1 MAFLYD
7 DYTTAS
13 KFGAISKTLPKF
25 IVDNLRSKFVLRPY
39 QIEAFARFVYFYERD
54 EREDKQ
60 GRPYHLLYNMATGSG
75 KTNVM
80 AGLML
85 YLYVQG
91 YRDFLFFVN
100 NNTIIEKTKDNFLNP
115 ASSKYVFNNIITFDA
130 QEVVVKEV
138 QSFDESDPDNINIKF
153 TTIQQLHLDMENPK
167 ENTISLEDFKNRR
180 IVLLADE
187 ADNFNV
193 ATRGQLTTEGNWEQT
208 IQAIHTQNI
217 DNILLEFTATMDL
230 ETPEIE
236 AKYKDK
242 AIFKYELKE
251 FRHDRYSKEIE
262 LLRVSSGAKG
272 RVLHALILNL
282 YRQVLAAHHHI
293 NLKPVILF
301 KAKKTIA
308 ESERNKAMFH
318 QWIEE
323 LTIADIDALRNAGDV
338 DKVIKQAFAYF
349 DSCGIVSA
357 EIVKRTQENFKPEN
371 CISANNDTEKG
382 KNQMLLNSLE
392 DENNPIRAVFA
403 VNKLDRG
410 WDVLN
415 LFDIVR
421 MYDDRNEE
429 SRGKI
434 GKTTR
439 AEAQL
444 IGRGARYFP
453 FQVTP
458 DQDLFMRK
466 YDSDQANPLR
476 ILETLYYHIIG
487 DSRYVAE
494 IKKALVEVGMSD
506 ESSVTKELKLK
517 EEFKQTDFFRNARVV
532 YNKKVPKSYSGVKS
546 LSDLSVKKTNMV
558 YSLSELHSQ
567 SVSAFDEAEI
577 KSVVTESR
585 DIALANISYHII
597 RYALTTIP
605 FYRFDNLT
613 KYCPNLK
620 SMRNFIQDNEYL
632 GEYEIT
638 FKGSKERIE
647 NITQADYLHAVQQLL
662 STIENEIKSH
672 IVEFEGS
679 PFFSEYLHRIFTD
692 KQITFPKDPEREA
705 GQIALLADKEWY
717 AFNANYGTSEER
729 AFIEMFAR
737 RYPIL
742 SKQYDDIYVIRNE
755 RVVKVVDELG
765 RVFEPDFLLYLR
777 RRDDRHFLY
786 QVFIEPKGKH
796 LIGKD
801 KWKEDYLKKLKD
813 ESNVFNIDSD
823 NYHII
828 GVPFY
833 NKGDENEFKH
843 TLENLLLAETHP
855 KAKAVLLA
863 TTSETQL
870 ETAMAADAEEALY
883 VRIKR
888 DCFAGQ
894 LRDDELVLVGF
905 IQDKNVRALK
915 ALHKYYVRTGE
926 SRGALKLVDG
936 YENCRCLLL
945 HARNQYTLYRL
956 KNAVPREVTGK
967 ELNEIGFNPSHINGR
982 YLLFD
987 LDSDARIMLSEHDLT
1002 QVNIRADK
1010 NNAQRSFYR
1019 TVAELFGQ
1027 KVGD

>member
-1 MAFLYD
+1 MAFLFD

-25 IVDNLRSKFVLRPY
+25 IVDNLRPKFVLRPY

-60 GRPYHLLYNMATGSG
+60 SRPYHLLYNMATGSG

-85 YLYVQG
+85 YLYAKG

-100 NNTIIEKTKDNFLNP
+100 SNTIIEKTKDNFLNP
-115 ASSKYVFNNIITFDA
+115 ASSKYVFNEIITFDA

-167 ENTISLEDFKNRR
+167 ENSISLEDFKNRR

-193 ATRGQLTTEGNWEQT
+193 ATRGQLSTDGNWEQT
-208 IQAIHTQNI
+208 IQAIHSQNI
-217 DNILLEFTATMDL
+217 NNILLEFTATMDL

-262 LLRVSSGAKG
+262 LLRVTSGAKG
-272 RVLHALILNL
+272 RVMHALILNL
-282 YRQVLAAHHHI
+282 YRQVLAAHYLI

-308 ESERNKAMFH
+308 ESERNKLLFH
-318 QWIEE
+318 QWIDE
-323 LTIADIDALRNAGDV
+323 LTVADIDALRNAGDI

-349 DSCGIVSA
+349 DSCGISSA
-357 EIVKRTQENFKPEN
+357 EIVKRTQENFKVEN
-371 CISANNDTEKG
+371 CISANNDAEKE

-429 SRGKI
+429 SKGKI

-458 DQDLFMRK
+458 DQELFMRK

-506 ESSVTKELKLK
+506 ETSVTKVLRLK
-517 EEFKQTDFFRNARVV
+517 EEFKKTDFFRTARVV
-532 YNKKVPKSYSGVKS
+532 FNKKVPKSYRGVKS
-546 LSDLSVKKTNMV
+546 LTDLSVKKTNMV

-567 SVSAFDEAEI
+567 SVSAFDETEI
-577 KSVVTESR
+577 KSVVTDSR
-585 DIALANISYHII
+585 DIALADIPYHII
-597 RYALTTIP
+597 RFALSTVP

-620 SMRNFIQDNEYL
+620 SMRNFIEDNEYL

-638 FKGSKERIE
+638 FKGSKERIAT
-647 NITQADYLHAVQQLL
+647 ITNTDYLHAVQILL
-662 STIENEIKSH
+662 ISIENEIKSH
-672 IVEFEGS
+672 VVESEGS
-679 PFFSEYLHRIFTD
+679 EFFHEYLHRIFTD
-692 KQITFPKDPEREA
+692 KQITFPKDPEREE
-705 GQIALLADKEWY
+705 GQIEFLADKDWY
-717 AFNANYGTSEER
+717 AYNANYGTSEER
-729 AFIEMFAR
+729 AFIELFAR
-737 RYPIL
+737 RYEIF
-742 SKQYDDIYVIRNE
+742 SQKYEDIYIIRNE
-755 RVVKVVDELG
+755 KVVKIIDKEG
-765 RVFEPDFLLYLR
+765 RTFEPDFLLYLR
-777 RRDDRHFLY
+777 KKDDEQFVY
-786 QVFIEPKGKH
+786 QIFIEPKGAH
-796 LIGKD
+796 LKGKD
-801 KWKEDYLKKLKD
+801 QWKEDFLKKLQAQGMTL
-813 ESNVFNIDSD
+813 EIDSD
-823 NYHII
+823 NYHIT

-833 NKGDENEFKH
+833 NKGDENEFK
-843 TLENLLLAETHP
+843 
-855 KAKAVLLA
+855 
-863 TTSETQL
+863 
-870 ETAMAADAEEALY
+870 
-883 VRIKR
+883 
-888 DCFAGQ
+888 
-894 LRDDELVLVGF
+894 
-905 IQDKNVRALK
+905 
-915 ALHKYYVRTGE
+915 
-926 SRGALKLVDG
+926 
-936 YENCRCLLL
+936 
-945 HARNQYTLYRL
+945 
-956 KNAVPREVTGK
+956 K
-967 ELNEIGFNPSHINGR
+967 ELE
-982 YLLFD
+982 D
-987 LDSDARIMLSEHDLT
+987 MLE
-1002 QVNIRADK
+1002 V
-1010 NNAQRSFYR
+1010 
-1019 TVAELFGQ
+1019 
-1027 KVGD
+1027 

>member
-1 MAFLYD
+1 MGFLFD

-25 IVDNLRSKFVLRPY
+25 IVDNLRPKFVLRPY
-39 QIEAFARFVYFYERD
+39 QIEAFARFVYFYEHD
-54 EREDKQ
+54 ERDDKQ
-60 GRPYHLLYNMATGSG
+60 SRPYHLLYNMATGSG

-85 YLYVQG
+85 YLYAKG

-100 NNTIIEKTKDNFLNP
+100 SNTIIEKTKDNFLNP
-115 ASSKYVFNNIITFDA
+115 ASSKYVFNEIITFDA

-138 QSFDESDPDNINIKF
+138 QSFDESDPNNINIKF

-167 ENTISLEDFKNRR
+167 ENSISLEDFKNRR

-193 ATRGQLTTEGNWEQT
+193 ATRGQLSTDGNWEQT
-208 IQAIHTQNI
+208 IQAIHSQNI

-262 LLRVSSGAKG
+262 LLRVTSGAKG
-272 RVLHALILNL
+272 RVMHALILNL
-282 YRQVLAAHHHI
+282 YRQVLAAHYLI

-308 ESERNKAMFH
+308 ESERNKLLFH
-318 QWIEE
+318 QWIDEM
-323 LTIADIDALRNAGDV
+323 TVADIDALRNAGDV

-349 DSCGIVSA
+349 DSCGISSA
-357 EIVKRTQENFKPEN
+357 EIVKRTQENFKVEN
-371 CISANNDTEKG
+371 CISANNDAEKE

-429 SRGKI
+429 SKGKI

-458 DQDLFMRK
+458 DQELFMRK

-506 ESSVTKELKLK
+506 ETSVTKVLRLK
-517 EEFKQTDFFRNARVV
+517 EEFKKTDFFRTARVV
-532 YNKKVPKSYSGVKS
+532 FNKKVPKSYSGVKS
-546 LSDLSVKKTNMV
+546 LTDLSVNKTNMV

-567 SVSAFDEAEI
+567 SVSAFDETEI
-577 KSVVTESR
+577 KSVVTDSR
-585 DIALANISYHII
+585 DISLADIPYHII
-597 RYALTTIP
+597 RFALSTVP

-620 SMRNFIQDNEYL
+620 SMRNFIEDNEYL

-638 FKGSKERIE
+638 FKGSKERIAT
-647 NITQADYLHAVQQLL
+647 ITNADYLHAVQILL
-662 STIENEIKSH
+662 ITIENEIKSH
-672 IVEFEGS
+672 AVESEGS
-679 PFFSEYLHRIFTD
+679 DFFYEYLHRIFTD
-692 KQITFPKDPEREA
+692 KQITFPKDPEREE
-705 GQIALLADKEWY
+705 GQITFLADKDWY
-717 AFNANYGTSEER
+717 AYNANYGTSEER
-729 AFIEMFAR
+729 AFIQLFAR
-737 RYPIL
+737 RYEIF
-742 SKQYDDIYVIRNE
+742 SQKYEDIYVIRNE
-755 RVVKVVDELG
+755 RVVKIIDKEG
-765 RVFEPDFLLYLR
+765 RTFEPDFLLYLR
-777 RRDDRHFLY
+777 KKDDGHFVY
-786 QVFIEPKGKH
+786 QIFIEPKGAH
-796 LIGKD
+796 LKGKD
-801 KWKEDYLKKLKD
+801 QWKEDFLKELKAKGMTL
-813 ESNVFNIDSD
+813 EIDSD
-823 NYHII
+823 NYHIT

-833 NKGDENEFKH
+833 NKGDENEFKEE
-843 TLENLLLAETHP
+843 LE
-855 KAKAVLLA
+855 
-863 TTSETQL
+863 SML
-870 ETAMAADAEEALY
+870 ELE
-883 VRIKR
+883 
-888 DCFAGQ
+888 
-894 LRDDELVLVGF
+894 
-905 IQDKNVRALK
+905 
-915 ALHKYYVRTGE
+915 
-926 SRGALKLVDG
+926 
-936 YENCRCLLL
+936 
-945 HARNQYTLYRL
+945 
-956 KNAVPREVTGK
+956 
-967 ELNEIGFNPSHINGR
+967 
-982 YLLFD
+982 
-987 LDSDARIMLSEHDLT
+987 
-1002 QVNIRADK
+1002 
-1010 NNAQRSFYR
+1010 
-1019 TVAELFGQ
+1019 
-1027 KVGD
+1027 

>member
-25 IVDNLRSKFVLRPY
+25 IVDNLRPKFVLRPY

-54 EREDKQ
+54 ERDDKQ
-60 GRPYHLLYNMATGSG
+60 SRPYHLLYNMATGSG

-85 YLYVQG
+85 YLYAKG

-100 NNTIIEKTKDNFLNP
+100 SNTIIEKTKDNFLNP
-115 ASSKYVFNNIITFDA
+115 ASSKYVFNEIITFDA

-138 QSFDESDPDNINIKF
+138 LSFDESDPDNINIKF

-167 ENTISLEDFKNRR
+167 ENSISLEDFKNRR

-193 ATRGQLTTEGNWEQT
+193 ATRGQLSTDGNWEQT
-208 IQAIHTQNI
+208 IQAIHSQNI

-262 LLRVSSGAKG
+262 LLRVTSGAKG
-272 RVLHALILNL
+272 RVMHALILNL
-282 YRQVLAAHHHI
+282 YRQVLAAHYLI

-308 ESERNKAMFH
+308 ESERNKLLFH
-318 QWIEE
+318 QWIDEM
-323 LTIADIDALRNAGDV
+323 TVADIDALRNAGDV

-349 DSCGIVSA
+349 DSCGISSA
-357 EIVKRTQENFKPEN
+357 EIVKRTQENFKVEN
-371 CISANNDTEKG
+371 CISANNDAEKE

-458 DQDLFMRK
+458 DQELFMRK

-506 ESSVTKELKLK
+506 ETSVTKVLRLK
-517 EEFKQTDFFRNARVV
+517 EEFKKTDFFRTARVV
-532 YNKKVPKSYSGVKS
+532 FNKKVPKSYSGVKS
-546 LSDLSVKKTNMV
+546 LTDLSVKKTNMV

-567 SVSAFDEAEI
+567 SVSAFDETEI
-577 KSVVTESR
+577 KSVVTDSR
-585 DIALANISYHII
+585 DIALADIPYHII
-597 RYALTTIP
+597 RFALSTVP

-620 SMRNFIQDNEYL
+620 SMRNFIEDNEYL

-638 FKGSKERIE
+638 FKGSKERIAT
-647 NITQADYLHAVQQLL
+647 ITNADYLHAVQILL
-662 STIENEIKSH
+662 ITIENEIKSH
-672 IVEFEGS
+672 AVESEGS
-679 PFFSEYLHRIFTD
+679 DFFYEYLHRIFTD
-692 KQITFPKDPEREA
+692 KQITFPKDPEREE
-705 GQIALLADKEWY
+705 GQITFLADKDWY
-717 AFNANYGTSEER
+717 AYNANYGTSEER
-729 AFIEMFAR
+729 AFIELFAR
-737 RYPIL
+737 RYEIF
-742 SKQYDDIYVIRNE
+742 SQKYEDIYVIRNE
-755 RVVKVVDELG
+755 RVVKIIDKEG
-765 RVFEPDFLLYLR
+765 RTFEPDFLLYLR
-777 RRDDRHFLY
+777 KKDDGHFVY
-786 QVFIEPKGKH
+786 QIFIEPKGAH
-796 LIGKD
+796 LKGKD
-801 KWKEDYLKKLKD
+801 QWKEDFLKELKAKGMTL
-813 ESNVFNIDSD
+813 EIDSD
-823 NYHII
+823 NYHIT

-833 NKGDENEFKH
+833 NKGDENEFKEE
-843 TLENLLLAETHP
+843 LE
-855 KAKAVLLA
+855 
-863 TTSETQL
+863 SML
-870 ETAMAADAEEALY
+870 ELE
-883 VRIKR
+883 
-888 DCFAGQ
+888 
-894 LRDDELVLVGF
+894 
-905 IQDKNVRALK
+905 
-915 ALHKYYVRTGE
+915 
-926 SRGALKLVDG
+926 
-936 YENCRCLLL
+936 
-945 HARNQYTLYRL
+945 
-956 KNAVPREVTGK
+956 
-967 ELNEIGFNPSHINGR
+967 
-982 YLLFD
+982 
-987 LDSDARIMLSEHDLT
+987 
-1002 QVNIRADK
+1002 
-1010 NNAQRSFYR
+1010 
-1019 TVAELFGQ
+1019 
-1027 KVGD
+1027 

>member
-1 MAFLYD
+1 MAFLFD

-25 IVDNLRSKFVLRPY
+25 IVDNLRPKFVLRPY

-54 EREDKQ
+54 ERDDKQ
-60 GRPYHLLYNMATGSG
+60 SHPYHLLYNMATGSG

-85 YLYVQG
+85 YLYAKG

-100 NNTIIEKTKDNFLNP
+100 SNTIIEKTKDNFLNP
-115 ASSKYVFNNIITFDA
+115 ASSKYVFNEIITFDA

-138 QSFDESDPDNINIKF
+138 LSFDESDPDNINIKF

-167 ENTISLEDFKNRR
+167 ENSISLEDFKNRR

-193 ATRGQLTTEGNWEQT
+193 ATRGQLSTDGNWEQT
-208 IQAIHTQNI
+208 IQAIHSQNI

-230 ETPEIE
+230 ETPEIQ

-262 LLRVSSGAKG
+262 LLRVSTGAKG

-282 YRQVLAAHHHI
+282 YRQVLAAHHNI

-308 ESERNKAMFH
+308 ESERNKALFH

-323 LTIADIDALRNAGDV
+323 LTVKDINALRKADDI

-349 DSCGIVSA
+349 DSCGITSA
-357 EIVKRTQENFKPEN
+357 EIVKRTQENFKLEN
-371 CISANNDTEKG
+371 CISANNDAEKE

-429 SRGKI
+429 SKGII

-458 DQDLFMRK
+458 DQELFMRK

-506 ESSVTKELKLK
+506 ETSVTKVLRLK
-517 EEFKQTDFFRNARVV
+517 EQFKKTEFFRTARVV
-532 YNKKVPKSYSGVKS
+532 FNKKVPKSYSGVKS
-546 LSDLSVKKTNMV
+546 LTDLSVKKTNMV

-567 SVSAFDEAEI
+567 SVSAFDETEI
-577 KSVVTESR
+577 KSVVTDSR
-585 DIALANISYHII
+585 DIALADIPYHII
-597 RYALTTIP
+597 RFALSTVP

-620 SMRNFIQDNEYL
+620 SMRNFIEDNEYL

-638 FKGSKERIE
+638 FKGSKERIAT
-647 NITQADYLHAVQQLL
+647 ITNADYLHAVQILL
-662 STIENEIKSH
+662 ITIENEIKSH
-672 IVEFEGS
+672 AVESEGS
-679 PFFSEYLHRIFTD
+679 DFFYEYLHRIFTD
-692 KQITFPKDPEREA
+692 KQITFPKDPEREE
-705 GQIALLADKEWY
+705 GQITFLADKDWY
-717 AFNANYGTSEER
+717 AYNANYGTSEER
-729 AFIEMFAR
+729 AFIKLFAR
-737 RYPIL
+737 RYEIF
-742 SKQYDDIYVIRNE
+742 SQKYEDIYIIRNE
-755 RVVKVVDELG
+755 KVVKIIDKEG
-765 RVFEPDFLLYLR
+765 RTFEPDFLLYLR
-777 RRDDRHFLY
+777 KKDDEQFVY
-786 QVFIEPKGKH
+786 QIFIEPKGAH
-796 LIGKD
+796 LKGKD
-801 KWKEDYLKKLKD
+801 QWKEDFLKKLQARD
-813 ESNVFNIDSD
+813 MTLEIDSD
-823 NYHII
+823 KYHIT

-833 NKGDENEFKH
+833 NKGDENEFK
-843 TLENLLLAETHP
+843 
-855 KAKAVLLA
+855 
-863 TTSETQL
+863 
-870 ETAMAADAEEALY
+870 
-883 VRIKR
+883 
-888 DCFAGQ
+888 
-894 LRDDELVLVGF
+894 
-905 IQDKNVRALK
+905 
-915 ALHKYYVRTGE
+915 
-926 SRGALKLVDG
+926 
-936 YENCRCLLL
+936 
-945 HARNQYTLYRL
+945 
-956 KNAVPREVTGK
+956 K
-967 ELNEIGFNPSHINGR
+967 ELES
-982 YLLFD
+982 LL
-987 LDSDARIMLSEHDLT
+987 
-1002 QVNIRADK
+1002 
-1010 NNAQRSFYR
+1010 
-1019 TVAELFGQ
+1019 EL
-1027 KVGD
+1027 

>member
-1 MAFLYD
+1 MAFLFEEYNL
-7 DYTTAS
+7 YS
-13 KFGAISKTLPKF
+13 KRNFISKKLPSY
-25 IVDNLRSKFVLRPY
+25 ITDNLRRKFVLRPY
-39 QIEAFARFVYFYERD
+39 QIEAFTRFIYFYELD
-54 EREDKQ
+54 EADDKQ
-60 GRPYHLLYNMATGSG
+60 KRPYHLLYNMATGSG

-85 YLYVQG
+85 YLYAQG

-100 NNTIIEKTKDNFLNP
+100 SHTIIEKTKDNFLNP
-115 ASSKYVFNNIITFDA
+115 VSSKYVFNDIITFDA

-138 QSFDESDPDNINIKF
+138 LSFDESDPDNINIKF

-167 ENTISLEDFKNRR
+167 ENSISLEDFKNRR

-193 ATRGQLTTEGNWEQT
+193 ATRSQLTTDGNWEQT
-208 IQAIHTQNI
+208 IQAIHSQNI

-262 LLRVSSGAKG
+262 LLRVSTGAKG

-293 NLKPVILF
+293 NLKPVVLF

-308 ESERNKAMFH
+308 ESERNKALFH
-318 QWIEE
+318 QWIEN
-323 LTIADIDALRNAGDV
+323 LTETEIDTLRKAEDI

-349 DSCGIVSA
+349 DDCGITSA

-371 CISANNDTEKG
+371 CISANNDAEKE

-392 DENNPIRAVFA
+392 NENNPIRAVFA

-429 SRGKI
+429 SKGKI

-453 FQVTP
+453 FQITP
-458 DQDLFMRK
+458 DHELFMRK
-466 YDSDQANPLR
+466 YDNDQANPLR

-506 ESSVTKELKLK
+506 ETSVTKILRLKD
-517 EEFKQTDFFRNARVV
+517 EFKKTEFFRTARVV
-532 YNKKVPKSYSGVKS
+532 FNKKVPKSYSGVKS
-546 LSDLSVKKTNMV
+546 LMDLSVKKTNMV

-577 KSVVTESR
+577 KSVTTESR
-585 DIALANISYHII
+585 DIALANIPYHVI

-605 FYRFDNLT
+605 FFRFDNLT

-620 SMRNFIQDNEYL
+620 SMHQFIENKDYL
-632 GEYEIT
+632 GEYEVT
-638 FKGSKERIE
+638 FKGSKERTE
-647 NITQADYLHAVQQLL
+647 NITNADYLHAVQQLL
-662 STIENEIKSH
+662 TTIESEIKSH
-672 IVEFEGS
+672 VVESEGS
-679 PFFSEYLHRIFTD
+679 DFFYEYLHRIFTD
-692 KQITFPKDPEREA
+692 KQITFPKDPEREE
-705 GQIALLADKEWY
+705 GQIAFLADKDWY
-717 AFNANYGTSEER
+717 AYNANYGTSEER
-729 AFIEMFAR
+729 AFIELFAR
-737 RYPIL
+737 RYKIF
-742 SKQYDDIYVIRNE
+742 SQKYEDIYIIRNE
-755 RVVKVVDELG
+755 KVVKIIDKVG
-765 RVFEPDFLLYLR
+765 RTFEPDFLLYLR
-777 RRDDRHFLY
+777 KKDDKHIVY
-786 QVFIEPKGKH
+786 QIFIEPKGAH
-796 LIGKD
+796 LKGKD
-801 KWKEDYLKKLKD
+801 QWKEDFLKELQAKGMTI
-813 ESNVFNIDSD
+813 EIDSD
-823 NYHII
+823 NYHIT

-833 NKGDENEFKH
+833 NKGDENEFKK
-843 TLENLLLAETHP
+843 E
-855 KAKAVLLA
+855 
-863 TTSETQL
+863 L
-870 ETAMAADAEEALY
+870 ET
-883 VRIKR
+883 
-888 DCFAGQ
+888 
-894 LRDDELVLVGF
+894 
-905 IQDKNVRALK
+905 
-915 ALHKYYVRTGE
+915 
-926 SRGALKLVDG
+926 
-936 YENCRCLLL
+936 
-945 HARNQYTLYRL
+945 
-956 KNAVPREVTGK
+956 
-967 ELNEIGFNPSHINGR
+967 
-982 YLLFD
+982 
-987 LDSDARIMLSEHDLT
+987 MLGL
-1002 QVNIRADK
+1002 
-1010 NNAQRSFYR
+1010 
-1019 TVAELFGQ
+1019 
-1027 KVGD
+1027 

>member
-1 MAFLYD
+1 MAFLFDKYN
-7 DYTTAS
+7 TLNE
-13 KFGAISKTLPKF
+13 FGAIPKELPKY
-25 IVDNLRSKFVLRPY
+25 IVDNLRPKFALRPY
-39 QIEAFARFVYFYERD
+39 QIEAFARFIFFFKKD
-54 EREDKQ
+54 ESADKQ
-60 GRPYHLLYNMATGSG
+60 CPPYHLLYNMATGSG

-85 YLYVQG
+85 YLFAQG
-91 YRDFLFFVN
+91 YSDFLFFVN
-100 NNTIIEKTKDNFLNP
+100 SNTIIEKTKDNFLNP
-115 ASSKYVFNNIITFDA
+115 ASSKYVFNEIITFNA

-138 QSFDESDPDNINIKF
+138 QTFDESDPDNINIKF

-167 ENTISLEDFKNRR
+167 ENSISLEDFKNRR

-193 ATRGQLTTEGNWEQT
+193 ATRSQLSTDGNWEQT
-208 IQAIHTQNI
+208 IQAIHSQNI

-251 FRHDRYSKEIE
+251 FRRDRYSKEIE

-293 NLKPVILF
+293 NLKPIILF
-301 KAKKTIA
+301 KAKRTIA
-308 ESERNKAMFH
+308 ESERNKMLFH

-323 LTIADIDALRNAGDV
+323 LSVADIDALRNAEDI

-349 DSCGIVSA
+349 NDCGITTA
-357 EIVKRTQENFKPEN
+357 EIVKRTQENFKVEN
-371 CISANNDTEKG
+371 CISANNDAEKE

-421 MYDDRNEE
+421 MYDERNEE
-429 SRGKI
+429 SNGRI

-466 YDSDQANPLR
+466 YDNDQANPLR

-506 ESSVTKELKLK
+506 ETSVTKVLKLK
-517 EEFKQTDFFRNARVV
+517 DEFKKTEFYRTARVV
-532 YNKKVPKSYSGVKS
+532 FNKKVSKNYSGVKS
-546 LSDLSVKKTNMV
+546 LADLSVKKTNMV

-567 SVSAFDEAEI
+567 SVNAFDEAEI
-577 KSVVTESR
+577 KSVSTESR
-585 DIALANISYHII
+585 DIALAKIPYHVI

-620 SMRNFIQDNEYL
+620 SMSNFIEHKEYL

-638 FKGSKERIE
+638 FKGSKERIAS
-647 NITQADYLHAVQQLL
+647 ITNTDFLHAVQQLL
-662 STIENEIKSH
+662 MEIENEIRSH
-672 IVEFEGS
+672 AVEYEGS
-679 PFFSEYLHRIFTD
+679 PFFPEYLQKIFTD
-692 KQITFPKDPEREA
+692 KQITFPKDPAREE

-717 AFNANYGTSEER
+717 AYNANYGTSEER
-729 AFIEMFAR
+729 AFIELFAR
-737 RYPIL
+737 RYEYFT
-742 SKQYDDIYVIRNE
+742 KKYEDIYVIRNE
-755 RVVKVVDELG
+755 KVVKIINKEGLA
-765 RVFEPDFLLYLR
+765 FEPDFLLFLR
-777 RRDDRHFLY
+777 KKDDEHFVY
-786 QVFIEPKGKH
+786 QIFIEPKGAH
-796 LIGKD
+796 LKGKD
-801 KWKEDYLKKLKD
+801 KWKEDFLKELQAKGMSI
-813 ESNVFNIDSD
+813 EIDSD
-823 NYHII
+823 NYRIT

-833 NKGDENEFKH
+833 NKGDENEFKNS
-843 TLENLLLAETHP
+843 LETLLLSDARLKTEVVPLEGSLDSTKPILKAAEP
-855 KAKAVLLA
+855 EVL
-863 TTSETQL
+863 
-870 ETAMAADAEEALY
+870 Y
-883 VRIKR
+883 NRIKR
-888 DCFAGQ
+888 EILEEQAN
-894 LRDDELVLVGF
+894 DDELVLIGYL
-905 IQDKNVRALK
+905 QDKNVNAMH
-915 ALHKYYVRTGE
+915 ATHKYYVRTGE
-926 SRGALKLVDG
+926 TKGALQMVG
-936 YENCRCLLL
+936 GHENCRCLLL
-945 HARNQYTLYRL
+945 HNRNVYTLYRL
-956 KNAVPREVTGK
+956 LQQEPRNMTGSALK
-967 ELNEIGFNPSHINGR
+967 KIGFNPSR
-982 YLLFD
+982 PDEQYLVFD
-987 LDSDARIMLSEHDLT
+987 IDPNICLQLTDHDLT
-1002 QVNIRADK
+1002 QVNIRAK
-1010 NNAQRSFYR
+1010 RYNKQTSFY
-1019 TVAELFGQ
+1019 TTIGELF
-1027 KVGD
+1027 KK

>member
-1 MAFLYD
+1 MAFLFDKYNTLNEFD
-7 DYTTAS
+7 
-13 KFGAISKTLPKF
+13 AIPKELPKY
-25 IVDNLRSKFVLRPY
+25 IIDNLRPKFVLRPY

-54 EREDKQ
+54 TKREDKQ
-60 GRPYHLLYNMATGSG
+60 PRPYHLLYNMATGSG

-85 YLYVQG
+85 YLFAKG

-100 NNTIIEKTKDNFLNP
+100 SNTIIEKTKDNFLNP
-115 ASSKYVFNNIITFDA
+115 ASSKYVFNDTITFDA
-130 QEVVVKEV
+130 GEVVVKEV
-138 QSFDESDPDNINIKF
+138 QSFDESDLDNINVKF

-167 ENTISLEDFKNRR
+167 ENSISLEDFQNRK

-193 ATRGQLTTEGNWEQT
+193 ATRSQLTTEGNWEQT
-208 IQAIHTQNI
+208 IQAIHSQNI
-217 DNILLEFTATMDL
+217 KNILLEFTATMDL

-251 FRHDRYSKEIE
+251 FRRDRYSKEIE

-301 KAKKTIA
+301 KAKRTIA
-308 ESERNKAMFH
+308 ESEHNKALFH
-318 QWIEE
+318 QWIENLAVAE
-323 LTIADIDALRNAGDV
+323 IDTLRNAEDI

-349 DSCGIVSA
+349 DDCGITSA

-371 CISANNDTEKG
+371 CISANNDAEKE

-429 SRGKI
+429 NNGKI

-453 FQVTP
+453 FQITS
-458 DQDLFMRK
+458 DQELFMRK
-466 YDSDQANPLR
+466 YDNDQANPLR

-506 ESSVTKELKLK
+506 ETSVTKNLILK
-517 EEFKQTDFFRNARVV
+517 EEFKKTEFFRTARVV
-532 YNKKVPKSYSGVKS
+532 FNKKVPKSYSGVKS
-546 LSDLSVKKTNMV
+546 LTDLSVKKTNMV

-567 SVSAFDEAEI
+567 SISAFDETEI
-577 KSVVTESR
+577 KSVATESR
-585 DIALANISYHII
+585 DIAMAKIPYHVI

-605 FYRFDNLT
+605 FFRFDSIT

-620 SMRNFIQDNEYL
+620 SMRQFIEDKDYL

-638 FKGSKERIE
+638 FRGSKERVE
-647 NITQADYLHAVQQLL
+647 NITITDYLHAVQQLL
-662 STIENEIKSH
+662 TTIEDEIKSH
-672 IVEFEGS
+672 VVESEGS
-679 PFFSEYLHRIFTD
+679 EFFYEYLHRIFTD
-692 KQITFPKDPEREA
+692 KQITFPKDPDREE
-705 GQIALLADKEWY
+705 GQVAFLADKDWY
-717 AFNANYGTSEER
+717 AYNANYGTSEER
-729 AFIEMFAR
+729 AFIELFAR
-737 RYPIL
+737 RFEFFT
-742 SKQYDDIYVIRNE
+742 KKYDDIYVIRNE
-755 RVVKVVDELG
+755 RVVKIVDSEG

-777 RRDDRHFLY
+777 KKDDKQFVY
-786 QVFIEPKGKH
+786 QIFIEPKGAH
-796 LIGKD
+796 LKGKD
-801 KWKEDYLKKLKD
+801 KWKEDFLKELR
-813 ESNVFNIDSD
+813 NQNMVIDID
-823 NYHII
+823 TDKYHIT

-833 NKGDENEFKH
+833 NKGDENEFKQE
-843 TLENLLLAETHP
+843 LE
-855 KAKAVLLA
+855 
-863 TTSETQL
+863 S
-870 ETAMAADAEEALY
+870 M
-883 VRIKR
+883 
-888 DCFAGQ
+888 
-894 LRDDELVLVGF
+894 
-905 IQDKNVRALK
+905 
-915 ALHKYYVRTGE
+915 
-926 SRGALKLVDG
+926 
-936 YENCRCLLL
+936 
-945 HARNQYTLYRL
+945 
-956 KNAVPREVTGK
+956 
-967 ELNEIGFNPSHINGR
+967 
-982 YLLFD
+982 
-987 LDSDARIMLSEHDLT
+987 IMSME
-1002 QVNIRADK
+1002 
-1010 NNAQRSFYR
+1010 
-1019 TVAELFGQ
+1019 
-1027 KVGD
+1027 

>member
-1 MAFLYD
+1 MAFLFNE
-7 DYTTAS
+7 YTTAS
-13 KFGAISKTLPKF
+13 KFGAISKNLPKF
-25 IVDNLRSKFVLRPY
+25 IVDNLRPKFVLRPY

-54 EREDKQ
+54 DRDDKQ
-60 GRPYHLLYNMATGSG
+60 NRPYHLLYNMATGSG

-85 YLYVQG
+85 FLYAKG

-100 NNTIIEKTKDNFLNP
+100 SSTIIEKTKDNFLNP
-115 ASSKYVFNNIITFDA
+115 ASSKYVFNEIITFDA

-167 ENTISLEDFKNRR
+167 ENSISLEDFKNRR

-193 ATRGQLTTEGNWEQT
+193 ATRNQFSTDGNWEET
-208 IQAIHTQNI
+208 IQAIHSQNI

-262 LLRVSSGAKG
+262 LMRVSTGAKG

-282 YRQVLAAHHHI
+282 YRQVLAAHHNI

-308 ESERNKAMFH
+308 ESERNKLLFH
-318 QWIEE
+318 QWIDEM
-323 LTIADIDALRNAGDV
+323 TVADIDALRNAGDV

-349 DSCGIVSA
+349 DSCAISSA
-357 EIVKRTQENFKPEN
+357 EIVKRTQENFKVEN
-371 CISANNDTEKG
+371 CISANNDAEKE

-429 SRGKI
+429 SKGKI

-458 DQDLFMRK
+458 DQELFMRK

-506 ESSVTKELKLK
+506 ETSVTKVLRLK
-517 EEFKQTDFFRNARVV
+517 EEFKKTDFFRTARVV
-532 YNKKVPKSYSGVKS
+532 FNKKVPKSYSGVKS
-546 LSDLSVKKTNMV
+546 LTDLSVKKTNMV

-567 SVSAFDEAEI
+567 SVSAFDETEI
-577 KSVVTESR
+577 KSVVTDSR
-585 DIALANISYHII
+585 DIALADIPYHII
-597 RYALTTIP
+597 RFALSTVP

-620 SMRNFIQDNEYL
+620 SMRNFIEDNEYL

-638 FKGSKERIE
+638 FKGSKERIAT
-647 NITQADYLHAVQQLL
+647 ITNADYLHAVQILL
-662 STIENEIKSH
+662 ITIENEIKSH
-672 IVEFEGS
+672 AVESEGS
-679 PFFSEYLHRIFTD
+679 DFFYEYLHRIFTD
-692 KQITFPKDPEREA
+692 KQITFPKDPEREE
-705 GQIALLADKEWY
+705 GQITFLADKDWY
-717 AFNANYGTSEER
+717 AYNANYGTSEER
-729 AFIEMFAR
+729 AFIELFAR
-737 RYPIL
+737 RYEIF
-742 SKQYDDIYVIRNE
+742 SQKYEDIYIIRNE
-755 RVVKVVDELG
+755 KVVKIIDKEG
-765 RVFEPDFLLYLR
+765 RTFEPDFLLYLR
-777 RRDDRHFLY
+777 KKDDEQFVY
-786 QVFIEPKGKH
+786 QIFIEPKGAH
-796 LIGKD
+796 LKGKD
-801 KWKEDYLKKLKD
+801 QWKEDFLKKIQARGMTL
-813 ESNVFNIDSD
+813 EIDSD
-823 NYHII
+823 KYHIT

-833 NKGDENEFKH
+833 NKGDENEFK
-843 TLENLLLAETHP
+843 
-855 KAKAVLLA
+855 
-863 TTSETQL
+863 
-870 ETAMAADAEEALY
+870 
-883 VRIKR
+883 
-888 DCFAGQ
+888 
-894 LRDDELVLVGF
+894 
-905 IQDKNVRALK
+905 
-915 ALHKYYVRTGE
+915 
-926 SRGALKLVDG
+926 
-936 YENCRCLLL
+936 
-945 HARNQYTLYRL
+945 
-956 KNAVPREVTGK
+956 K
-967 ELNEIGFNPSHINGR
+967 ELE
-982 YLLFD
+982 
-987 LDSDARIMLSEHDLT
+987 AML
-1002 QVNIRADK
+1002 
-1010 NNAQRSFYR
+1010 
-1019 TVAELFGQ
+1019 EL
-1027 KVGD
+1027 

>member
-7 DYTTAS
+7 DYATAS

-25 IVDNLRSKFVLRPY
+25 IVDNLRPKFVLRPY

-54 EREDKQ
+54 ERDDKQ
-60 GRPYHLLYNMATGSG
+60 SRPYHLLYNMATGSG

-85 YLYVQG
+85 YLYAKG

-100 NNTIIEKTKDNFLNP
+100 SNTIIEKTKDNFLNP
-115 ASSKYVFNNIITFDA
+115 ASSKYVFNEIITFDA

-138 QSFDESDPDNINIKF
+138 LSFDESDPDNINIKF

-167 ENTISLEDFKNRR
+167 ENSISLEDFKNRR

-193 ATRGQLTTEGNWEQT
+193 ATRGQLSTDGNWEQT
-208 IQAIHTQNI
+208 IQAIHSQNI

-262 LLRVSSGAKG
+262 LLRVTSGAKG
-272 RVLHALILNL
+272 RVMHALILNL
-282 YRQVLAAHHHI
+282 YRQVLAAHYLI

-308 ESERNKAMFH
+308 ESERNKLLFH
-318 QWIEE
+318 QWIDEM
-323 LTIADIDALRNAGDV
+323 TVADIDALRNAEDV

-349 DSCGIVSA
+349 DSCGISSA
-357 EIVKRTQENFKPEN
+357 EIVKRTQENFKVEN
-371 CISANNDTEKG
+371 CISANNDAEKE

-429 SRGKI
+429 SKGKI

-458 DQDLFMRK
+458 DQELFMRK

-506 ESSVTKELKLK
+506 ETSVTKVLRLK
-517 EEFKQTDFFRNARVV
+517 EEFKKTDFFRTARVV
-532 YNKKVPKSYSGVKS
+532 FNKKVPKSYSGVKS
-546 LSDLSVKKTNMV
+546 LTDLSVKKTNMV

-567 SVSAFDEAEI
+567 SVSAFDETEI
-577 KSVVTESR
+577 KSVVTDSR
-585 DIALANISYHII
+585 DIALADIPYHII
-597 RYALTTIP
+597 RFALSTVP

-620 SMRNFIQDNEYL
+620 SMRNFIEDNEYL

-638 FKGSKERIE
+638 FKGSKERIAT
-647 NITQADYLHAVQQLL
+647 ITNADYLHAVQILL
-662 STIENEIKSH
+662 ITIENEIKSH
-672 IVEFEGS
+672 AVESEGS
-679 PFFSEYLHRIFTD
+679 DFFYEYLHRIFTD
-692 KQITFPKDPEREA
+692 KQITFPKDPEREE
-705 GQIALLADKEWY
+705 GQITFLADKDWY
-717 AFNANYGTSEER
+717 AYNANYGTSEER
-729 AFIEMFAR
+729 AFIELFAR
-737 RYPIL
+737 RYEIF
-742 SKQYDDIYVIRNE
+742 SQKYEDIYVIRNE
-755 RVVKVVDELG
+755 RVVKIIDKEG
-765 RVFEPDFLLYLR
+765 RTFEPDFLLYLR
-777 RRDDRHFLY
+777 KKDDGHFVY
-786 QVFIEPKGKH
+786 QIFIEPKGAH
-796 LIGKD
+796 LKGKD
-801 KWKEDYLKKLKD
+801 QWKEDFLKELKAKGMTL
-813 ESNVFNIDSD
+813 EIDSD
-823 NYHII
+823 NYHIT

-833 NKGDENEFKH
+833 NKGDENEFKEE
-843 TLENLLLAETHP
+843 LE
-855 KAKAVLLA
+855 
-863 TTSETQL
+863 SML
-870 ETAMAADAEEALY
+870 ELE
-883 VRIKR
+883 
-888 DCFAGQ
+888 
-894 LRDDELVLVGF
+894 
-905 IQDKNVRALK
+905 
-915 ALHKYYVRTGE
+915 
-926 SRGALKLVDG
+926 
-936 YENCRCLLL
+936 
-945 HARNQYTLYRL
+945 
-956 KNAVPREVTGK
+956 
-967 ELNEIGFNPSHINGR
+967 
-982 YLLFD
+982 
-987 LDSDARIMLSEHDLT
+987 
-1002 QVNIRADK
+1002 
-1010 NNAQRSFYR
+1010 
-1019 TVAELFGQ
+1019 
-1027 KVGD
+1027 

>member
-7 DYTTAS
+7 DYATAS
-13 KFGAISKTLPKF
+13 KFGPISKTLPKF
-25 IVDNLRSKFVLRPY
+25 IVDNLRPKFVLRPY

-54 EREDKQ
+54 ERDDKQ
-60 GRPYHLLYNMATGSG
+60 SRPYHLLYNMATGSG

-85 YLYVQG
+85 YLYAKG

-100 NNTIIEKTKDNFLNP
+100 SNTIIEKTKDNFLNP
-115 ASSKYVFNNIITFDA
+115 ASSKYVFNEIITFDA

-138 QSFDESDPDNINIKF
+138 LSFDESDPDNINIKF

-167 ENTISLEDFKNRR
+167 ENSISLEDFKNRR

-193 ATRGQLTTEGNWEQT
+193 ATRGQLSTDGNWEQT
-208 IQAIHTQNI
+208 IQAIHSQNI

-262 LLRVSSGAKG
+262 LLRVTSGAKG
-272 RVLHALILNL
+272 RVMHALILNL
-282 YRQVLAAHHHI
+282 YRQVLAAHYLI

-308 ESERNKAMFH
+308 ESERNKLLFH
-318 QWIEE
+318 QWIDEM
-323 LTIADIDALRNAGDV
+323 TVADIDALRNAEDV

-349 DSCGIVSA
+349 DSCGISSA
-357 EIVKRTQENFKPEN
+357 EIVKRTQENFKVEN
-371 CISANNDTEKG
+371 CISANNDAEKE

-429 SRGKI
+429 SKGKI

-458 DQDLFMRK
+458 DQELFMRK

-506 ESSVTKELKLK
+506 ETSVTKVLRLK
-517 EEFKQTDFFRNARVV
+517 EEFKKTDFFRTARVV
-532 YNKKVPKSYSGVKS
+532 FNKKVPKSYSGVKS
-546 LSDLSVKKTNMV
+546 LTDLSVKKTNMV

-567 SVSAFDEAEI
+567 SVSAFDETEI
-577 KSVVTESR
+577 KSVVTDSR
-585 DIALANISYHII
+585 DIALADIPYHII
-597 RYALTTIP
+597 RFALSTVP

-620 SMRNFIQDNEYL
+620 SMRNFIEDNEYL

-638 FKGSKERIE
+638 FKGSKERIAT
-647 NITQADYLHAVQQLL
+647 ITNADYLHAVQILL
-662 STIENEIKSH
+662 ITIENEIKSH
-672 IVEFEGS
+672 AVESEGS
-679 PFFSEYLHRIFTD
+679 DFFYEYLHRIFTD
-692 KQITFPKDPEREA
+692 KQITFPKDPEREE
-705 GQIALLADKEWY
+705 GQITFLADKDWY
-717 AFNANYGTSEER
+717 AYNANYGTSEER
-729 AFIEMFAR
+729 AFIELFAR
-737 RYPIL
+737 RYEIF
-742 SKQYDDIYVIRNE
+742 SQKYEDIYVIRNE
-755 RVVKVVDELG
+755 RVVKIIDKEG
-765 RVFEPDFLLYLR
+765 RTFEPDFLLYLR
-777 RRDDRHFLY
+777 KKDDGHFVY
-786 QVFIEPKGKH
+786 QIFIEPKGAH
-796 LIGKD
+796 LKGKD
-801 KWKEDYLKKLKD
+801 QWKEDFLKELKAKGMTL
-813 ESNVFNIDSD
+813 EIDSD
-823 NYHII
+823 NYHIT

-833 NKGDENEFKH
+833 NKGDENEFKEE
-843 TLENLLLAETHP
+843 LE
-855 KAKAVLLA
+855 
-863 TTSETQL
+863 SML
-870 ETAMAADAEEALY
+870 ELE
-883 VRIKR
+883 
-888 DCFAGQ
+888 
-894 LRDDELVLVGF
+894 
-905 IQDKNVRALK
+905 
-915 ALHKYYVRTGE
+915 
-926 SRGALKLVDG
+926 
-936 YENCRCLLL
+936 
-945 HARNQYTLYRL
+945 
-956 KNAVPREVTGK
+956 
-967 ELNEIGFNPSHINGR
+967 
-982 YLLFD
+982 
-987 LDSDARIMLSEHDLT
+987 
-1002 QVNIRADK
+1002 
-1010 NNAQRSFYR
+1010 
-1019 TVAELFGQ
+1019 
-1027 KVGD
+1027 

>member
-1 MAFLYD
+1 MAFLFDKYNTLNEFD
-7 DYTTAS
+7 
-13 KFGAISKTLPKF
+13 AIPKELPKY
-25 IVDNLRSKFVLRPY
+25 IIDNLRPKFVLRPY

-54 EREDKQ
+54 TKREDKQ
-60 GRPYHLLYNMATGSG
+60 PRPYHLLYNMATGSG

-85 YLYVQG
+85 YLFAKG

-100 NNTIIEKTKDNFLNP
+100 SNTIIEKTKDNFLNP
-115 ASSKYVFNNIITFDA
+115 ASSKYVFNDTITFDA
-130 QEVVVKEV
+130 GEVVVKEV
-138 QSFDESDPDNINIKF
+138 QSFDESDLDNINVKF

-167 ENTISLEDFKNRR
+167 ENSISLEDFQNRK

-193 ATRGQLTTEGNWEQT
+193 ATRSQLTTEGNWEQT
-208 IQAIHTQNI
+208 IQAIHSQNI
-217 DNILLEFTATMDL
+217 KNILLEFTATMDL

-251 FRHDRYSKEIE
+251 FRRDRYSKEIE

-301 KAKKTIA
+301 KAKRTIA
-308 ESERNKAMFH
+308 ESEHNKALFH
-318 QWIEE
+318 QWIENLAVAE
-323 LTIADIDALRNAGDV
+323 IDTLRNAEDI

-349 DSCGIVSA
+349 DDCGITSA

-371 CISANNDTEKG
+371 CISANNDAEKE

-429 SRGKI
+429 NNGKI

-453 FQVTP
+453 FQITS
-458 DQDLFMRK
+458 DQELFMRK
-466 YDSDQANPLR
+466 YDNDQANPLR

-506 ESSVTKELKLK
+506 ETSVTKNLILK
-517 EEFKQTDFFRNARVV
+517 EEFKKTEFFRTARVV
-532 YNKKVPKSYSGVKS
+532 FNKKVPKSYSGVKS
-546 LSDLSVKKTNMV
+546 LTDLSVKKTNMV
-558 YSLSELHSQ
+558 YSLSELHSH
-567 SVSAFDEAEI
+567 SISAFDETEI
-577 KSVVTESR
+577 KSVATESR
-585 DIALANISYHII
+585 DIAMAKIPYHVI

-605 FYRFDNLT
+605 FFRFDSIT

-620 SMRNFIQDNEYL
+620 SMRQFIEDKDYL

-638 FKGSKERIE
+638 FRGSKERVE
-647 NITQADYLHAVQQLL
+647 NITITDYLHAVQQLL
-662 STIENEIKSH
+662 TTIEDEIKSH
-672 IVEFEGS
+672 VVESEGS
-679 PFFSEYLHRIFTD
+679 EFFYEYLHRIFTD
-692 KQITFPKDPEREA
+692 KQITFPKDPDREE
-705 GQIALLADKEWY
+705 GQVAFLADKDWY
-717 AFNANYGTSEER
+717 AYNANYGTSEER
-729 AFIEMFAR
+729 AFIELFAR
-737 RYPIL
+737 RFEFFT
-742 SKQYDDIYVIRNE
+742 KKYDDIYVIRNE
-755 RVVKVVDELG
+755 RVVKIVDSEG

-777 RRDDRHFLY
+777 KKDDKQFVY
-786 QVFIEPKGKH
+786 QIFIEPKGAH
-796 LIGKD
+796 LKGKD
-801 KWKEDYLKKLKD
+801 KWKEDFLKELR
-813 ESNVFNIDSD
+813 NQNMVIDID
-823 NYHII
+823 TDKYHIT

-833 NKGDENEFKH
+833 NKGDENEFKQE
-843 TLENLLLAETHP
+843 LE
-855 KAKAVLLA
+855 
-863 TTSETQL
+863 S
-870 ETAMAADAEEALY
+870 M
-883 VRIKR
+883 
-888 DCFAGQ
+888 
-894 LRDDELVLVGF
+894 
-905 IQDKNVRALK
+905 
-915 ALHKYYVRTGE
+915 
-926 SRGALKLVDG
+926 
-936 YENCRCLLL
+936 
-945 HARNQYTLYRL
+945 
-956 KNAVPREVTGK
+956 
-967 ELNEIGFNPSHINGR
+967 
-982 YLLFD
+982 
-987 LDSDARIMLSEHDLT
+987 IMSME
-1002 QVNIRADK
+1002 
-1010 NNAQRSFYR
+1010 
-1019 TVAELFGQ
+1019 
-1027 KVGD
+1027 

>member
-7 DYTTAS
+7 EYTTAS

-25 IVDNLRSKFVLRPY
+25 IVDNLRPKSVLRPY

-54 EREDKQ
+54 ERDDKQ
-60 GRPYHLLYNMATGSG
+60 SRPYHLLYNMATGSG

-85 YLYVQG
+85 YLYAKG

-100 NNTIIEKTKDNFLNP
+100 SNTIIEKTKDNFLNP
-115 ASSKYVFNNIITFDA
+115 ASSKYVFNEIITFDA

-167 ENTISLEDFKNRR
+167 ENSISLEDFKNRR

-193 ATRGQLTTEGNWEQT
+193 ATRGQLSTDGNWEQT
-208 IQAIHTQNI
+208 IQAIHSQNI

-230 ETPEIE
+230 ETPEIH

-262 LLRVSSGAKG
+262 LLRVTLGAKG
-272 RVLHALILNL
+272 RVMHALILNL
-282 YRQVLAAHHHI
+282 YRQVLAANHHI

-308 ESERNKAMFH
+308 ESERNKLLFH
-318 QWIEE
+318 QWIDEM
-323 LTIADIDALRNAGDV
+323 TVADIDALRNAGDV

-349 DSCGIVSA
+349 DSCGISSA
-357 EIVKRTQENFKPEN
+357 EIVKRTQENFKVEN
-371 CISANNDTEKG
+371 CISANNDAEKE

-429 SRGKI
+429 SKGII

-458 DQDLFMRK
+458 DQELFMRK

-506 ESSVTKELKLK
+506 ETSVTKVLRLK
-517 EEFKQTDFFRNARVV
+517 EEFKKTDFFRTARVV
-532 YNKKVPKSYSGVKS
+532 FNKKVPKSYSGVKS
-546 LSDLSVKKTNMV
+546 LTDLSVKKTNMV

-567 SVSAFDEAEI
+567 SVSAFDETEI
-577 KSVVTESR
+577 KSVVTDSR
-585 DIALANISYHII
+585 DIALADIPYHII
-597 RYALTTIP
+597 RFALSTVP

-620 SMRNFIQDNEYL
+620 SMRNFIEDNEYL

-638 FKGSKERIE
+638 FKGSKERIAT
-647 NITQADYLHAVQQLL
+647 ITNADYLHAVQILL
-662 STIENEIKSH
+662 ITIENEIKSH
-672 IVEFEGS
+672 AVESEGS
-679 PFFSEYLHRIFTD
+679 DFFYEYLHRIFTD
-692 KQITFPKDPEREA
+692 KQITFPKDPEREE
-705 GQIALLADKEWY
+705 GQITFLADKDWY
-717 AFNANYGTSEER
+717 AYNANYGTSEER
-729 AFIEMFAR
+729 AFIELFAR
-737 RYPIL
+737 RYEIFTQ
-742 SKQYDDIYVIRNE
+742 KYEDIYIIRNE
-755 RVVKVVDELG
+755 KVVKIVNKLG
-765 RVFEPDFLLYLR
+765 QVFEPDFLLYLR
-777 RRDDRHFLY
+777 KKDDKQMVY
-786 QVFIEPKGKH
+786 QVFIEPKGAH
-796 LIGKD
+796 LNGKD
-801 KWKEDYLKKLKD
+801 KWKEDFLKD
-813 ESNVFNIDSD
+813 IRSDNKIFNIDTD
-823 NYHII
+823 IYHIT

-833 NKGDENEFKH
+833 NQGDENEFKK
-843 TLENLLLAETHP
+843 E
-855 KAKAVLLA
+855 
-863 TTSETQL
+863 L
-870 ETAMAADAEEALY
+870 ET
-883 VRIKR
+883 
-888 DCFAGQ
+888 
-894 LRDDELVLVGF
+894 
-905 IQDKNVRALK
+905 
-915 ALHKYYVRTGE
+915 
-926 SRGALKLVDG
+926 
-936 YENCRCLLL
+936 
-945 HARNQYTLYRL
+945 
-956 KNAVPREVTGK
+956 
-967 ELNEIGFNPSHINGR
+967 
-982 YLLFD
+982 
-987 LDSDARIMLSEHDLT
+987 MLGC
-1002 QVNIRADK
+1002 A
-1010 NNAQRSFYR
+1010 
-1019 TVAELFGQ
+1019 
-1027 KVGD
+1027 

>member
-1 MAFLYD
+1 MAFLFDKYNTLNEFD
-7 DYTTAS
+7 
-13 KFGAISKTLPKF
+13 AIPKELPKY
-25 IVDNLRSKFVLRPY
+25 IIDNLRPKFVLRPY

-54 EREDKQ
+54 TKREDKQ
-60 GRPYHLLYNMATGSG
+60 PRPYHLLYNMATGSG

-85 YLYVQG
+85 YLFAKG

-100 NNTIIEKTKDNFLNP
+100 SNTIIEKTKDNFLNP
-115 ASSKYVFNNIITFDA
+115 ASSKYVFNDTITFDA
-130 QEVVVKEV
+130 GEVVVKEV
-138 QSFDESDPDNINIKF
+138 QSFDESDLDNINVKF

-167 ENTISLEDFKNRR
+167 ENSISLEDFQNRK

-193 ATRGQLTTEGNWEQT
+193 ATRSQLTTEGNWEQT
-208 IQAIHTQNI
+208 IQAIHSQNI
-217 DNILLEFTATMDL
+217 KNILLEFTATMDL

-251 FRHDRYSKEIE
+251 FRRDRYSKEIE

-301 KAKKTIA
+301 KAKRTIA
-308 ESERNKAMFH
+308 ESEHNKALFH
-318 QWIEE
+318 QWIENLAVAE
-323 LTIADIDALRNAGDV
+323 IDTLRNAEDI

-349 DSCGIVSA
+349 DDCGITSA

-371 CISANNDTEKG
+371 CISANNDAEKE

-429 SRGKI
+429 NNGKI

-453 FQVTP
+453 FQITS
-458 DQDLFMRK
+458 DQELFMRK
-466 YDSDQANPLR
+466 YDNDQANPLR

-506 ESSVTKELKLK
+506 ETSVTKNLILK
-517 EEFKQTDFFRNARVV
+517 EEFKKTEFFRTARVV
-532 YNKKVPKSYSGVKS
+532 FNKKVPKSYSGVKS
-546 LSDLSVKKTNMV
+546 LTDLSVKKTNMV

-567 SVSAFDEAEI
+567 SISAFDETEI
-577 KSVVTESR
+577 KSVATENR
-585 DIALANISYHII
+585 DIAMAKIPYHVI

-605 FYRFDNLT
+605 FFRFDSIT

-620 SMRNFIQDNEYL
+620 SMRQFIEDKDYL

-638 FKGSKERIE
+638 FRGSKERVE
-647 NITQADYLHAVQQLL
+647 NITITDYLHAVQQLL
-662 STIENEIKSH
+662 TTIEDEIKSH
-672 IVEFEGS
+672 VVESEGS
-679 PFFSEYLHRIFTD
+679 EFFYEYLHRIFTD
-692 KQITFPKDPEREA
+692 KQITFPKDPDREE
-705 GQIALLADKEWY
+705 GQVAFLADKDWY
-717 AFNANYGTSEER
+717 AYNANYGTSEER
-729 AFIEMFAR
+729 AFIELFAR
-737 RYPIL
+737 RFEFFT
-742 SKQYDDIYVIRNE
+742 KKYDDIYVIRNE
-755 RVVKVVDELG
+755 RVVKIVDSEG

-777 RRDDRHFLY
+777 KKDDKQFVY
-786 QVFIEPKGKH
+786 QIFIEPKGAH
-796 LIGKD
+796 LKGKD
-801 KWKEDYLKKLKD
+801 KWKEDFLKELR
-813 ESNVFNIDSD
+813 NQNMVIDID
-823 NYHII
+823 TDKYHIT

-833 NKGDENEFKH
+833 NKGDENEFKQE
-843 TLENLLLAETHP
+843 LE
-855 KAKAVLLA
+855 
-863 TTSETQL
+863 S
-870 ETAMAADAEEALY
+870 M
-883 VRIKR
+883 
-888 DCFAGQ
+888 
-894 LRDDELVLVGF
+894 
-905 IQDKNVRALK
+905 
-915 ALHKYYVRTGE
+915 
-926 SRGALKLVDG
+926 
-936 YENCRCLLL
+936 
-945 HARNQYTLYRL
+945 
-956 KNAVPREVTGK
+956 
-967 ELNEIGFNPSHINGR
+967 
-982 YLLFD
+982 
-987 LDSDARIMLSEHDLT
+987 IMSME
-1002 QVNIRADK
+1002 
-1010 NNAQRSFYR
+1010 
-1019 TVAELFGQ
+1019 
-1027 KVGD
+1027 